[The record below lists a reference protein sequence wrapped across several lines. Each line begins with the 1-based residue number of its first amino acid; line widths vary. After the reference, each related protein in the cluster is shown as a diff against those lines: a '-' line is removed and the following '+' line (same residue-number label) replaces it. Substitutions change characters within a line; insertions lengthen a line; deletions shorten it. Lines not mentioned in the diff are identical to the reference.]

1 MISYAK
7 IIQITPNTR
16 VFIHAAKALSGP
28 NLSPVDDLLLVVEDG
43 RISRLELKKQEHIAA
58 EVKNSPYYYS
68 LHEGLTLMPCLADAH
83 VHLAL
88 NGKGLKSAERERSS
102 SGLFRARLKD
112 DLAAIATMGIGLVR
126 DGGDN
131 LLLNLEAK
139 DLVENHSYLGPKVI
153 TTGEALRPLGG
164 YGSFLG
170 RGFSSR
176 SEIESQIE
184 KLSLSGG
191 EGGYW

>member
-7 IIQITPNTR
+7 IIQIKPESIIY
-16 VFIHAAKALSGP
+16 IHAAKALSGP
-28 NLSPVDDLLLVVEDG
+28 DLSTVDDLLLVVKDG
-43 RISRLELKKQEHIAA
+43 RISRLEFKKEEHIAS
-58 EVKNSPYYYS
+58 EMKNSPHYYS
-68 LHEGLTLMPCLADAH
+68 LHEGLTLMPCQADAH

-88 NGKGLKSAERERSS
+88 NGKGLKSAARERST
-102 SGLFRARLKD
+102 SGLFRERLQD
-112 DLAAIATMGIGLVR
+112 DLAAIAAMGIGFVR

-139 DLVENHSYLGPKVI
+139 DMIENHSYSGPEVI

-164 YGSFLG
+164 YASI
-170 RGFSSR
+170 

-184 KLSLSGG
+184 TLSLSGG